1 MDTGKTSHD
10 AIRAI
15 LPEAQQMLSKLN
27 ATLKQDLGR
36 IDRGEKRINREHSKI
51 VENFAEVLANLN
63 KLKMNKS
70 EIENDIV
77 DNTLECQDL
86 TDQLETVKDIM
97 DTKGRSM
104 TDTTP
109 LVKLKSRI
117 KQLQEEVDEM
127 NVRSGV
133 LEQRLM
139 ALRFKHQHEIHVRS
153 GEAKASRVDTWR
165 KDRINSTLNCCS
177 VNHKNKLYIIS
188 LLILN
193 IYYR

>member
-1 MDTGKTSHD
+1 MKG
-10 AIRAI
+10 
-15 LPEAQQMLSKLN
+15 
-27 ATLKQDLGR
+27 
-36 IDRGEKRINREHSKI
+36 
-51 VENFAEVLANLN
+51 
-63 KLKMNKS
+63 

-86 TDQLETVKDIM
+86 TDQLETVKDTM
-97 DTKGRSM
+97 DTRGRSM

-139 ALRFKHQHEIHVRS
+139 ALRFKHQHGIHTR
-153 GEAKASRVDTWR
+153 GGRTKAAEGKQGGYKEKGPFADSSDDSDGW
-165 KDRINSTLNCCS
+165 
-177 VNHKNKLYIIS
+177 
-188 LLILN
+188 
-193 IYYR
+193 

>member
-1 MDTGKTSHD
+1 MRYKVQIFRS
-10 AIRAI
+10 
-15 LPEAQQMLSKLN
+15 
-27 ATLKQDLGR
+27 
-36 IDRGEKRINREHSKI
+36 HSK
-51 VENFAEVLANLN
+51 LN
-63 KLKMNKS
+63 KLKISKS
-70 EIENDIV
+70 EKENDIV

-139 ALRFKHQHEIHVRS
+139 ALRFKHQHEIHDRAVTS
-153 GEAKASRVDTWR
+153 EG
-165 KDRINSTLNCCS
+165 KDGGYME
-177 VNHKNKLYIIS
+177 KGPYK
-188 LLILN
+188 
-193 IYYR
+193 